1 MCFAQHN
8 TADSRM
14 TIKALPTNRKPA
26 GSSRRE
32 GHSWPFLL
40 LGPPLMAGT
49 TSEKH
54 HVRQPRSRGF
64 ESRLQALLAGIS
76 SAKATEPEPGKLGSK
91 LNFIRSVT
99 PR

>member
-49 TSEKH
+49 TSETH

-64 ESRLQALLAGIS
+64 ESRLQPLLAAIPGS
-76 SAKATEPEPGKLGSK
+76 GWLCFAEHNTAEARATIKGLS
-91 LNFIRSVT
+91 
-99 PR
+99 